1 MATSKNPLFPDSDQ
15 PEPAQEQPAGYVL
28 PSGSGRIEP
37 LPTSE
42 PAADD
47 HGRNPAVQLIKE
59 KLAHLYDAQE
69 PDAERE
75 SREAEAAAMR
85 SPHQQ
90 FMHELTTSGL
100 SLAEIQTRWHNYYT
114 SLPDEQK
121 HQVWQEFYD
130 ANAGGNFYQPRP
142 VEAPA
147 PSTGRTR
154 HQPTKHTGGAVVAE
168 HRPDLA
174 SQAAD
179 DTRKPAAIRQAI
191 RGRVG
196 DRARLSQRAKH
207 NLHSLMFGLAAGF
220 VVLFIV
226 MFGFF
231 NQMIIAPFIQPGRAE
246 ATPIIIDSNSIAAN
260 GKQEIIIPKI
270 NVEIPVDYGLDTTA
284 DWAIMAS
291 LHHGVVHYPNTE
303 LPGQKGN
310 TVILGHS
317 SSNILSVGR
326 YKFAFVLLH
335 ELQPQDK
342 FYLTYKGKV
351 YTYEVVSKKV
361 VPPSQTDVLD
371 DIPGETATAT
381 LITCDPPGTSINRL
395 VVVGRQISPNPAGNS
410 KGNTT
415 QHIAA
420 PQQIAGDGLDW
431 WSRFMRWLF

>member
-1 MATSKNPLFPDSDQ
+1 MTASKNPLFPDSDQ
-15 PEPAQEQPAGYVL
+15 PEPAPSRPDGYVL
-28 PSGSGRIEP
+28 PGNSTRIEP
-37 LPTSE
+37 L
-42 PAADD
+42 AAAGD

-69 PDAERE
+69 PDAQRE
-75 SREAEAAAMR
+75 SREAEAAAVR

-90 FMHELTTSGL
+90 FMYELTNSGL

-121 HQVWQEFYD
+121 HEVWQEFYD
-130 ANAGGNFYQPRP
+130 ANASGNFYQPQ
-142 VEAPA
+142 PA
-147 PSTGRTR
+147 DRQPSAGRTR

-174 SQAAD
+174 SQATD
-179 DTRKPAAIRQAI
+179 DPRKPAAIRRAI
-191 RGRVG
+191 RGRVS
-196 DRARLSQRAKH
+196 DRARLSRRAKQ
-207 NLHSLMFGLAAGF
+207 NLHSLMFGLSAGF

-226 MFGFF
+226 MFSFF
-231 NQMIIAPFIQPGRAE
+231 NQVIIAPFIQPGRAE
-246 ATPIIIDSNSIAAN
+246 ATPIIIDGNSIAAS

-284 DWAIMAS
+284 DWAVMEG
-291 LHHGVVHYPNTE
+291 LHHGVVHYPTTE
-303 LPGQKGN
+303 VPGQRGN
-310 TVILGHS
+310 VAIFGHS

-335 ELQPQDK
+335 ELQMQDK

-351 YTYEVVSKKV
+351 YTYQVISKKV
-361 VPPSQTDVLD
+361 VSPEHTEVLN

-395 VVVGRQISPNPAGNS
+395 VVVGRQISPNPT
-410 KGNTT
+410 GNTKGSPSK
-415 QHIAA
+415 HIAA